1 MEKRPDQKQRG
12 ALMLYHLMNWLDE
25 AYDIP
30 GFGAV
35 DFITTR
41 TALAAATALII
52 SLIIGKN
59 IINWLKSMQLGEVI
73 RDDIGLDS
81 HLSKANTPTMGGV
94 IIILAIVI
102 PALLWM
108 NLFSIYTWMIVFVTI
123 VLGVVGFADDYIKVV
138 KRDKSGLHGW
148 LKVGGQVFVGLVL
161 GATLYFW
168 PEFTEFNT
176 LSTVPFLKNVNI
188 DYAFLGESAGWII
201 YIPFV
206 VFIITAVSNSANL
219 TDGLDGLLSGTSA
232 IAGIILGIFAY
243 VSGRVDFS
251 GFLNIMYLPGSGELT
266 IFAAS
271 MVGGCL
277 GFLWYNS
284 HPASVFMGDTGS
296 LALGGALGAL
306 ALMIHK
312 ELLLPI
318 ICGIFMVETL
328 SVIIQTGWFKYTK
341 NKTGEGKRVF
351 LMTPIHH
358 HFEKQGWP
366 ESKIVVRFWIIAILL
381 GIISL
386 LTLKLR

>member
-1 MEKRPDQKQRG
+1 
-12 ALMLYHLMNWLDE
+12 MLYALIDYLDKQFSP
-25 AYDIP
+25 A
-30 GFGAV
+30 GFGAF

-41 TALAAATALII
+41 TAFAAATALII
-52 SLIIGKN
+52 SLLIGRKIIQ
-59 IINWLKSMQLGEVI
+59 WLEQMQLQETI

-81 HLSKANTPTMGGV
+81 HLAKGKTPTMGGV
-94 IIILAIVI
+94 IIILATVI

-108 NLFSIYTWMIVFVTI
+108 RMDSIYTWMIVFVMV
-123 VLGVVGFADDYIKVV
+123 VLGLVGFIDDYIKVV
-138 KRDKSGLHGW
+138 KKDKSGLHGW
-148 LKVGGQVFVGLVL
+148 FKIAGQIIVGLFL
-161 GATLYFW
+161 GSMLYWW
-168 PEFTEFNT
+168 PEFQEFNT

-188 DYAFLGESAGWII
+188 DYAFIGETFGWLI
-201 YIPFV
+201 YIPVVIFV
-206 VFIITAVSNSANL
+206 ITAVSNAANL
-219 TDGLDGLLSGTSA
+219 TDGLDGLAAGTSA

-243 VSGRVDFS
+243 VSGNRLFS
-251 GFLNIMYLPGSGELT
+251 DFLNIMYLPGTEELT

-271 MVGGCL
+271 LVGACL
-277 GFLWYNS
+277 GFLWYNT

-296 LALGGALGAL
+296 LALGGALGSL

-318 ICGIFMVETL
+318 ICGIFFVETL
-328 SVIIQTGWFKYTK
+328 SVIIQTTWFKYTK
-341 NKTGEGKRVF
+341 WKYGEGRRVF

-358 HFEKQGWP
+358 HFEKKAWP

>member
-1 MEKRPDQKQRG
+1 
-12 ALMLYHLMNWLDE
+12 MLYSLIDWLNQL
-25 AYDIP
+25 YSPP
-30 GFGAV
+30 GFGAF

-41 TALAAATALII
+41 TAFAAATALII
-52 SLIIGKN
+52 SLIIGNN
-59 IINWLKSMQLGEVI
+59 IINWLQRMQLKETI

-81 HLSKANTPTMGGV
+81 HLSKANTPSMGGV
-94 IIILAIVI
+94 IIILATVI

-108 NLFSIYTWMIVFVTI
+108 NMSSIYTWMIIFVTL
-123 VLGVVGFADDYIKVV
+123 VLGVVGFIDDYIKIV
-138 KRDKSGLHGW
+138 KKDKSGLHGW
-148 LKVGGQVFVGLVL
+148 FKVGGQVFVGLVL
-161 GATLYFW
+161 GSFLYFW
-168 PEFTEFNT
+168 PDFQEFNT
-176 LSTVPFLKNVNI
+176 LSTVPFVKDVNI
-188 DYAFLGESAGWII
+188 DYAFLGEELGWLI
-201 YIPFV
+201 YIPLV

-232 IAGIILGIFAY
+232 IAGVILGIFAY

-251 GFLNIMYLPGSGELT
+251 DFLNIMYLPGSGELT

-271 MVGGCL
+271 LVGGCL

-284 HPASVFMGDTGS
+284 HPATVFMGDTGS
-296 LALGGALGAL
+296 LAIGGAIGAL

-318 ICGIFMVETL
+318 ICGVFVVETL
-328 SVIIQTGWFKYTK
+328 SVIIQTTYFKYTK
-341 NKTGEGKRVF
+341 RKLGEGKRVF

-358 HFEKQGWP
+358 HFEKKGWP

>member
-1 MEKRPDQKQRG
+1 
-12 ALMLYHLMNWLDE
+12 MLYALLEWLNQNY
-25 AYDIP
+25 APP
-30 GFGAV
+30 GFGAF

-41 TALAAATALII
+41 TALAAVTSLII
-52 SLIIGKN
+52 SLIIGRKM
-59 IINWLKSMQLGEVI
+59 IHWLQKLQLKEVI
-73 RDDIGLDS
+73 RADIGLDS

-94 IIILAIVI
+94 IIILATLI

-108 NLFSIYTWMIVFVTI
+108 NMNSIYTWMIIFVMF
-123 VLGVVGFADDYIKVV
+123 VLGVVGFIDDYIKVV
-138 KRDKSGLHGW
+138 KKDKSGLHGW
-148 LKVGGQVFVGLVL
+148 FKVGGQVFVGLVL
-161 GATLYFW
+161 GAALYFW
-168 PEFTEFNT
+168 PAFDDFNT
-176 LSTVPFLKNVNI
+176 LSTVPFVKDGNI
-188 DYAFLGESAGWII
+188 DYAFFGEEYGWLV
-201 YIPFV
+201 YIPLV
-206 VFIITAVSNSANL
+206 IFIITAVSNSANL

-232 IAGIILGIFAY
+232 IAGVILGIFAY

-251 GFLNIMYLPGSGELT
+251 NFLDLIYLPGSGELT

-271 MVGGCL
+271 LVGGCI

-296 LALGGALGAL
+296 LAIGGALGAL

-318 ICGIFMVETL
+318 ICGIFMVETV
-328 SVIIQTGWFKYTK
+328 SVIIQTTYFKYTK
-341 NKTGEGKRVF
+341 RKYGVGQRVF

-358 HFEKQGWP
+358 HYEKKGWA

-381 GIISL
+381 GILSL